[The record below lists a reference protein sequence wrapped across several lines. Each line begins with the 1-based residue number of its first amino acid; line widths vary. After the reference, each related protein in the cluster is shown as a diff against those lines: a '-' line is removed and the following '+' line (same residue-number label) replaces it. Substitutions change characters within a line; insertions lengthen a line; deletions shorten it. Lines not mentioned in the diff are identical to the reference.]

1 MGEEKFEEIQNSGYM
16 IPVKIGCDGGQGFLK
31 WSTQLLEVSANS
43 VSNLM
48 ILCVVDI
55 PETTSNLRT
64 LAEFPLY
71 QIYIYITFLP
81 IKVANI
87 ITSITHGC
95 YTCIYCTWRKSEGIN
110 FDNAEPRT
118 AELQSS
124 LVTELQ
130 ERNGGNKKKSK
141 FVRGVNGIP
150 VFPSI
155 DALHLFCPPE
165 LHLLLG
171 IVKRLYDKI
180 ITKMDGDAVNQHQEL
195 LRDHSIYLDPRNGGE
210 FQGNSARHLLN
221 SLNSLGFP
229 KRLTFE
235 CFQSFR
241 KLLEVVSAPFEMRLC

>member
-1 MGEEKFEEIQNSGYM
+1 MLGDLFEIKQVEFEGAGTEKLGRRKVITPVAYCNSPVELFKRWMGEEKFEEVQNSGSL

-31 WSTQLLEVSANS
+31 WSAQLLEVSANS

-64 LAEFPLY
+64 LAD
-71 QIYIYITFLP
+71 LP
-81 IKVANI
+81 CLSDRFTSPFCQPTIVSDLKVANI

-95 YTCIYCTWRKSEGIN
+95 YPCIYCTWRKSDGIN
-110 FDNAEPRT
+110 FDDAEPRT

-130 ERNGGNKKKSK
+130 ERYGGNKKKSK

-171 IVKRLYDKI
+171 IVKRLCTGWKSQSPTINKY
-180 ITKMDGDAVNQHQEL
+180 
-195 LRDHSIYLDPRNGGE
+195 
-210 FQGNSARHLLN
+210 
-221 SLNSLGFP
+221 
-229 KRLTFE
+229 RLI
-235 CFQSFR
+235 
-241 KLLEVVSAPFEMRLC
+241 